1 MDSSIS
7 NETPAPRSAA
17 LLTVPEQTAAIDELI
32 ALAHQH
38 IRVFDYDLSQTGWNA
53 ATRMDELASF
63 LRGATARRLDIIV
76 HDTRYLESACA
87 RMQKLLRMFSD
98 RMTIYR
104 TGAEGK
110 SATDPMIIVDDR
122 HYLHRFHHDQPRA
135 IMGVDQPGEARV
147 LAQRFAEIWAGGEP
161 GINATLLGV

>member
-63 LRGATARRLDIIV
+63 RTGKNQHV
-76 HDTRYLESACA
+76 VYESAH
-87 RMQKLLRMFSD
+87 MVQL
-98 RMTIYR
+98 T
-104 TGAEGK
+104 
-110 SATDPMIIVDDR
+110 
-122 HYLHRFHHDQPRA
+122 
-135 IMGVDQPGEARV
+135 
-147 LAQRFAEIWAGGEP
+147 
-161 GINATLLGV
+161 